1 MRSFPVGKFKPRST
15 MQQRIKDLAQSWLEE
30 GIAIRRHLHQH
41 PELSFQEKET
51 AQFIARKLEQYGIP
65 FQTGWA
71 GGTGILAHIKGQPA
85 PGKVIALR
93 SDIDALPIKEAN
105 QVPYCS
111 VNEGVMHAC
120 GHDVHMTCL
129 LGAAYI
135 LQQLRREWSGE
146 VKLLFQPGEELLPGG
161 ASLMI
166 KEGALKNPAPEAI
179 FGQHVEPPLEA
190 GMVGF
195 RAGRYMASADEIYL
209 TVQGKG
215 GHGAMPHHTIDPI
228 LITAHL
234 LTAFQQIISRNTNP
248 LLPAVL
254 TFGHIASEG
263 GATNIIPDIVRVKG
277 TFRTLDE
284 TWRFEAHERI
294 RNLATHLAE
303 SMGGQCDC
311 RIEVGYPA
319 VVNQEALTQ
328 RARQY
333 AEAYLG
339 ADKVVE
345 MPQRLTSED
354 FGFYSQVMPA
364 CFYRL
369 GVRTPGR
376 EAVFPVHT
384 STFDVDERCL
394 ETGAGL
400 MAWMAVQELG
410 DGDW

>member
-1 MRSFPVGKFKPRST
+1 
-15 MQQRIKDLAQSWLEE
+15 MQQRIKALAQSWLEE

-51 AQFIARKLEQYGIP
+51 ARFIAGKLAEYGIS
-65 FQTGWA
+65 FSEGWA
-71 GGTGILAHIKGQPA
+71 GETGIVALIEGRPA
-85 PGKVIALR
+85 PDRVIALR
-93 SDIDALPIKEAN
+93 GDMDALPINEAN
-105 QVPYCS
+105 AVSYCS

-120 GHDVHMTCL
+120 GHDVHTTCL

-135 LQQLRREWSGE
+135 LQQLRDEWSGQ

-166 KEGALKNPAPEAI
+166 RDGALENPAPAAI

-195 RAGRYMASADEIYL
+195 RAGQFMASADEIYI
-209 TVQGKG
+209 TVKGKG
-215 GHGAMPHHTIDPI
+215 GHGAMPHQCIDPI

-234 LTAFQQIISRNTNP
+234 LTGLQQVISRNTNP
-248 LLPAVL
+248 FLPAVL

-263 GATNIIPDIVRVKG
+263 GATNIIPDEVKIKG

-284 TWRFEAHERI
+284 KWRFEAHKRI
-294 RNLATHLAE
+294 RSMATQLVE
-303 SMGGQCDC
+303 GMGGACEC
-311 RIEVGYPA
+311 TIEVGYP
-319 VVNQEALTQ
+319 VLSNHEALTL
-328 RARQY
+328 RARQH

-345 MPQRLTSED
+345 MPQRLTAED
-354 FGFYSQVMPA
+354 FAFYSQVMPA

-369 GVRTPGR
+369 GVRKPGSD
-376 EAVFPVHT
+376 AVFPVHT
-384 STFDVDERCL
+384 STFDVDETCL

-400 MAWMAVQELG
+400 MAWMAVQEV
-410 DGDW
+410 DGRG